1 MVVVLVSAHSHRSSN
16 RHHSSLFIF
25 PSVSQHA
32 LGYVS
37 ILVLAFTSKH
47 SCVSQSVVYVLCF
60 CVVIFVFTVC
70 VATDLVSGGDDKK
83 VKDVIL
89 E

>member
-1 MVVVLVSAHSHRSSN
+1 MVVVLVSAHSHRSCN

-47 SCVSQSVVYVLCF
+47 SCVSECGLCF

-70 VATDLVSGGDDKK
+70 VATDVVSGGDDKK